1 MKYRLKQGMSRFLVN
16 YNYRPY
22 LFDDVYFREYPEELI
37 EKYKDSLEPEI
48 EEKVKPEKP
57 KIEKVAEEAV
67 KEEVKAE
74 TIKEEIKPKPVASKP
89 KTTKPKPKAKK

>member
-1 MKYRLKQGMSRFLVN
+1 MYKRQKQGMSRFLLN

-22 LFDDVYFREYPEELI
+22 LFDDVYFREYPQELI
-37 EKYKDSLEPEI
+37 EKYKDSLEPEV

-57 KIEKVAEEAV
+57 KVEKVAEEPV
-67 KEEVKAE
+67 
-74 TIKEEIKPKPVASKP
+74 KEEIKPVVSKP

>member
-22 LFDDVYFREYPEELI
+22 LFDDTYFREYPEELI
-37 EKYKDSLEPEI
+37 EKYKDSLEPEV

-57 KIEKVAEEAV
+57 KVEKVAEEPV
-67 KEEVKAE
+67 KDEL
-74 TIKEEIKPKPVASKP
+74 KPEPVIPKSKQIP
-89 KTTKPKPKAKK
+89 KTTKPKAKK

>member
-1 MKYRLKQGMSRFLVN
+1 MKYRLKQGLSRFIVN

-22 LFDDVYFREYPEELI
+22 LFDDSYFREYPDELI
-37 EKYKDSLEPEI
+37 EKYKDSLEPEV

-57 KIEKVAEEAV
+57 KVEKIAEEPV
-67 KEEVKAE
+67 KDEL
-74 TIKEEIKPKPVASKP
+74 KPEPVVSKP

>member
-22 LFDDVYFREYPEELI
+22 LFDDVYFREYPDELI
-37 EKYKDSLEPEI
+37 EKYKDSLEPEV

-57 KIEKVAEEAV
+57 KVEKVAEETV
-67 KEEVKAE
+67 KEETKH
-74 TIKEEIKPKPVASKP
+74 KPVVSKP
-89 KTTKPKPKAKK
+89 KQTKPKAKAKK